1 MSFYF
6 IGFIL
11 NCYICDL
18 LLQLTT
24 PGYPLCLA
32 VFKRCA
38 AYSSLLNSYVLA
50 NNNYFAEYALCKEGI
65 SMANLVNP
73 SGPVGSTS
81 KRRVD
86 RSSRK
91 KPAAP
96 PITIFFS
103 KRPRLGK

>member
-24 PGYPLCLA
+24 PVSSLFGR
-32 VFKRCA
+32 FKRCA
-38 AYSSLLNSYVLA
+38 VYSSLLNSYVLA

-73 SGPVGSTS
+73 RGPVSSTS

-86 RSSRK
+86 TK

-96 PITIFFS
+96 PITIFS
-103 KRPRLGK
+103 L